1 MRILLAAALLPP
13 LLLMS
18 MIYKLDKIEREPVGL
33 IIKLLIFGALSCL
46 PAALIEIL
54 ATKVLDTFFV
64 AGSLLHAFIDAFF
77 IVALAEE
84 GVKHFVLK
92 RITWMH
98 PAFDYHFDGVVY
110 AVAASLGFAALENIM
125 YICLDGTSLSAGLSL
140 AFSRGLLS
148 IPGHCI
154 FGIFMGIYYGRAKHG
169 ERKQEHSYC
178 RKQMRKSMVI
188 PVMLHGFYDF
198 CLFTGEDLFIII
210 FFIFIILLDIIA
222 YRRIRKFAKE
232 DTPV

>member
-1 MRILLAAALLPP
+1 MRLLLAAALLPP
-13 LLLMS
+13 LFLMF
-18 MIYKLDKIEREPVGL
+18 MIYKMDKIEHEPVGL
-33 IIKLLIFGALSCL
+33 IVKLFVFGALSCI
-46 PAALIEIL
+46 PAAIIEVIGD
-54 ATKVLDTFFV
+54 AVLGTFIG
-64 AGSLLHAFIDAFF
+64 AGSILYAFIDAFF

-92 RITWMH
+92 RITWKH

-125 YICLDGTSLSAGLSL
+125 YICLEGASLSAGLSL
-140 AFSRGLLS
+140 AVSRGLMS

-154 FGIFMGIYYGRAKHG
+154 FGIFMGISYSRAKHA
-169 ERKQEHSYC
+169 ERMQNPGQT
-178 RKQMRKSMVI
+178 RKRLKRSMLI
-188 PVMLHGFYDF
+188 PVLLHGFYDF
-198 CLFTGEDLFIII
+198 CLFTGEDLFIVV

-222 YRRIRKFAKE
+222 YRRIRQFARE

>member
-1 MRILLAAALLPP
+1 MRLLLIAALLPP
-13 LLLMS
+13 LFLMF

-33 IIKLLIFGALSCL
+33 IVKLFLFGALSCI
-46 PAALIEIL
+46 PAAIIEVIV
-54 ATKVLDTFFV
+54 TKVFGTFMG
-64 AGSLLHAFIDAFF
+64 AGSLLYAFIDAFF

-110 AVAASLGFAALENIM
+110 AAAVSLGFAALENIM
-125 YICLDGTSLSAGLSL
+125 YIGLDGASLSAGLSL
-140 AFSRGLLS
+140 AVSRGLMS

-169 ERKQEHSYC
+169 ERMQQHNYC
-178 RKQMRKSMVI
+178 RRQMKKSMVI
-188 PVMLHGFYDF
+188 PVLLHGFYDF
-198 CLFTGEDLFIII
+198 CLFTGESLFIII

-222 YRRIRKFAKE
+222 YRRIRKSARE